1 MILSKNPAAAHVPPG
16 GAGQQSRE
24 ELGRQSDRG
33 LWAGAEEDEDG
44 GGKRVGTVA
53 LAGPLPGQGAGYQ
66 QQGPP
71 TDHLP
76 GAGHSV
82 PVTPEEAGI
91 TSPFACGMPGS
102 EQLSDLYMGWKAVK
116 RRFRLCLPDSDAQM
130 FTMQR
135 VYPESSWSENCLA
148 SHRQG

>member
-1 MILSKNPAAAHVPPG
+1 MGCGPG
-16 GAGQQSRE
+16 
-24 ELGRQSDRG
+24 L
-33 LWAGAEEDEDG
+33 
-44 GGKRVGTVA
+44 KRTRTVGVKEWEQVA
-53 LAGPLPGQGAGYQ
+53 LSGPLPGQGAGYQ

-82 PVTPEEAGI
+82 PMTPKKAGI

-102 EQLSDLYMGWKAVK
+102 EQFSDLYMGWKAVK

-135 VYPESSWSENCLA
+135 VYPESSWSENCLKTQP
-148 SHRQG
+148 SSGLKIP